1 MNRKSDDLEAGT
13 KAHPRGSFA
22 QQQKLLLEK
31 RTDFGGWRKKP
42 LARVTRNTAQNRRVT
57 PLKWRL
63 IKHAKL
69 TSFEQRRIKNE
80 TAPRLRAGSDTGSNV
95 ACVPQETAVNVK

>member
-13 KAHPRGSFA
+13 KSASERQLRAAAKAALRKADRFWRLA
-22 QQQKLLLEK
+22 QKASSESYK
-31 RTDFGGWRKKP
+31 D
-42 LARVTRNTAQNRRVT
+42 TAQNRRVT
-57 PLKWRL
+57 PLKWQL

-95 ACVPQETAVNVK
+95 ACIPQETAVN